1 METFSR
7 QQHKHHDISITTKDV
22 SSRKAEPGPIRS
34 WLWETLSLL
43 LALGLLIATIV
54 IPAQNN
60 NRVLKPWPY
69 DISLNTIIAILSTFM
84 RASMLL
90 VVAELIGQ
98 MGWNA
103 MQKPR
108 PVSDLHHFN
117 NASRGILG
125 ALKLFWTVPPRL
137 TSIIAALVIIISPAI
152 TPFAQQSVS
161 TVPCTRTVEG
171 AQASLPITHF
181 VPAFNSTFQT
191 GSASVELSGDM
202 KVAMMNGLVNPMG
215 KDTAIAATCSTGNCT
230 FPANSQ
236 GITHSSVAMCSAC
249 IDTSEFI
256 ELNIS
261 KFNSSGASGYAGK
274 VYNYSLPN
282 GQWIQAV
289 TSSQVMV
296 MSGDLEWAL
305 DTPNS
310 RFAQLAKVAISN
322 ITTLSFTQKGCKVTT
337 STNATCPE
345 DRLTSKVPV
354 SLRYHYAV
362 ATSCALYPCIKKYY
376 GKVDRGSLIEKVV
389 DEQPIDYDRS
399 TDDEEGDRVGVQTP
413 CLIDGKEYKLANFS
427 QTKDPSDSETVV
439 PVDGIN
445 YTVPH
450 QCVYRLTFRYRQG
463 LRRFIEKTL
472 FNTLCLAN
480 EVGGGKDQLDCGDQW
495 WLPPLYNST
504 FEGLDASFGLFT
516 TAITSNFR
524 RQGIQA
530 IRNGS
535 MEENDKASGQAT
547 EMAICTVFDWRW
559 VLLPAGLVAITML
572 LLIVAVVQG
581 FTNPG
586 MPVWK
591 TSILPLLFYGPNV
604 VNHTQ
609 ETDLD
614 DLQKEAGR
622 AIVRIEHDESVRL
635 GQVDTRG
642 AES

>member
-1 METFSR
+1 METFPR
-7 QQHKHHDISITTKDV
+7 QHKHHDINVTTKDV
-22 SSRKAEPGPIRS
+22 SSPKAKPGPIRS

-103 MQKPR
+103 VQKPR

-125 ALKLFWTVPPRL
+125 AMKLFWTVPPRL
-137 TSIIAALVIIISPAI
+137 TSIVAALVVIISPAI

-161 TVPCTRTVEG
+161 TVPCPRIVED
-171 AQASLPITHF
+171 AQASLPISHY
-181 VPAFNSTFQT
+181 VPSVNSSFRT
-191 GSASVELSGDM
+191 SAAGFHITGDM
-202 KVAMMNGLVNPMG
+202 KVAMMNGLVNPAG

-230 FPANSQ
+230 FASNSQ

-256 ELNIS
+256 ELEVSNNTS
-261 KFNSSGASGYAGK
+261 NGTNGYFGD
-274 VYNYSLPN
+274 VYNYTLPN

-289 TSSQVMV
+289 VLSQVMV
-296 MSGDLEWAL
+296 LSGDLDWAL
-305 DTPNS
+305 DTPDSN
-310 RFAQLAKVAISN
+310 FAQLAKVAISN
-322 ITTLSFTQKGCKVTT
+322 LTTLSFTQHGCNVTD
-337 STNATCPE
+337 SLHATCPE
-345 DRLTSKVPV
+345 DRLTSKTPKD
-354 SLRYHYAV
+354 LRFQNAI
-362 ATSCALYPCIKKYY
+362 ASSCALYPCIKKYHA
-376 GKVDRGSLIEKVV
+376 KVDKGSLIEKVV
-389 DEQPIDYDRS
+389 DEQPIDYNRA
-399 TDDEEGDRVGVQTP
+399 TNNITGDRVGVQTP
-413 CLIDGKEYKLANFS
+413 CTIDGKEYSLANFS
-427 QTKDPSDSETVV
+427 QTRSPSDSETIV
-439 PVDGIN
+439 PVDGTN

-450 QCVYRLTFRYRQG
+450 QCVYTLTFRYRQA
-463 LRRFIEKTL
+463 LAAFIENTL
-472 FNTLCLAN
+472 FNTVCLAN
-480 EVGGGKDQLDCGDQW
+480 IGGGSKNQLDCGDQW

-504 FEGLDASFGLFT
+504 FEGLDAAFDLFA
-516 TAITSNFR
+516 TAVTNNFR
-524 RQGIQA
+524 KQGVKG
-530 IRNGS
+530 RYLKGT
-535 MEENDKASGQAT
+535 DKASGQAT

-559 VLLPAGLVAITML
+559 VLLPAGLMAITML

-604 VNHTQ
+604 VGQTQ

-622 AIVRIEHDESVRL
+622 VIVKIEHDENVRL
-635 GQVDTRG
+635 GQVDTWG
-642 AES
+642 TES